1 LFRDDLVKCD
11 EGLREDPLTYENYVS
26 QKPKLLKDFDKSF
39 ARVTRI
45 LIGCSGADTTNA
57 LIKESRAEYEALI
70 PQIPY
75 IGNKNPFLTF
85 LFPVSRYLAIYRALQ
100 KQGRTLDDA
109 GQLIQAM
116 SEAELKA
123 IPWFVRRVMG
133 YLWFSRWFSE
143 RLKKRAAES
152 RERKYSGGYVLTY
165 IEGNGRDFDFG
176 IDYTECASCK
186 FLRAQNALELAPYV
200 CAVDKAASEMLG
212 WGLTRTMTLA
222 EGREKCDFRFKK
234 GGKTNI
240 ARPPSLTTVLT
251 ADSIYKAEPAK
262 NLEHRENGQPFK
274 RSV

>member
-1 LFRDDLVKCD
+1 M
-11 EGLREDPLTYENYVS
+11 TYENYVS

-39 ARVTRI
+39 ARVSRM
-45 LIGCSGADTTNA
+45 LIPCFGDDTTNS
-57 LIKESRAEYEALI
+57 LIRESREEYEALI

-75 IGNKNPFLTF
+75 IGNKNPLLIFF
-85 LFPVSRYLAIYRALQ
+85 FPASRYLAIYRVLQ
-100 KQGRTLDDA
+100 RQGRTLDDA

-123 IPWFVRRVMG
+123 IPSFVRRVIG

-152 RERKYSGGYVLTY
+152 QERKYSGGYVLTY
-165 IEGNGRDFDFG
+165 VEGNGRDFDFG

-212 WGLTRTMTLA
+212 WGLIRTMTLA
-222 EGREKCDFRFKK
+222 EGREKCDFRFKR
-234 GGKTNI
+234 GGKTNV
-240 ARPPSLTTVLT
+240 ALPPSLTPVNKHN
-251 ADSIYKAEPAK
+251 SHIF
-262 NLEHRENGQPFK
+262 PFHNCSK
-274 RSV
+274 TCP